1 MVCCIRYATYGM
13 LHTVF
18 YIRYVKIETIPRS
31 NDFKTIR
38 RDGRPAWR
46 PTSPHSCAECW
57 PLNSTFKMS
66 SFRTF
71 VWRFLSFL
79 PLIIEI
85 SDESVVISNKYRGLT
100 LVSNGIF
107 KFCANQAFLLH
118 HAVLDFLSPIRRT
131 LFLRCPKKIATWS
144 LSKLVHRRS
153 KTLQN
158 IRLNV
163 FWRNYIYCSTKISS
177 NSTMKTL
184 FKTYCLSLEKFES
197 RTSPFWT
204 IFRQFWLIWA

>member
-1 MVCCIRYATYGM
+1 
-13 LHTVF
+13 
-18 YIRYVKIETIPRS
+18 
-31 NDFKTIR
+31 
-38 RDGRPAWR
+38 
-46 PTSPHSCAECW
+46 
-57 PLNSTFKMS
+57 MS

-107 KFCANQAFLLH
+107 KFCSNQAFLLH
-118 HAVLDFLSPIRRT
+118 HAVLDLFNPIGRT
-131 LFLRCPKKIATWS
+131 PFLRCPNKIATWS
-144 LSKLVHRRS
+144 FSKLVHQRL

-163 FWRNYIYCSTKISS
+163 FWWNYIYCSTKISS

-184 FKTYCLSLEKFES
+184 FNPY
-197 RTSPFWT
+197 
-204 IFRQFWLIWA
+204 ILIW